1 MSDRKRAKYGLLRS
15 WPAVET
21 QTEGIVGSGLHSP
34 ACIRI
39 HAVCTLGNVVVFIWH
54 RSQVCASDRS
64 DCR

>member
-21 QTEGIVGSGLHSP
+21 QTKGVVGSGLHSP

-39 HAVCTLGNVVVFIWH
+39 HAVCILGNVVVFI
-54 RSQVCASDRS
+54 
-64 DCR
+64 